1 LIKTANQ
8 EENDQTQLTLYKQ
21 IFEAVKFLFETLNSK
36 TVVKEGTVKEQL
48 TQNML
53 KVQRSLKAE
62 HIGEIK
68 KIMIFLYE
76 KMPLMQ

>member
-1 LIKTANQ
+1 
-8 EENDQTQLTLYKQ
+8 
-21 IFEAVKFLFETLNSK
+21 
-36 TVVKEGTVKEQL
+36 
-48 TQNML
+48 
-53 KVQRSLKAE
+53 LKAE